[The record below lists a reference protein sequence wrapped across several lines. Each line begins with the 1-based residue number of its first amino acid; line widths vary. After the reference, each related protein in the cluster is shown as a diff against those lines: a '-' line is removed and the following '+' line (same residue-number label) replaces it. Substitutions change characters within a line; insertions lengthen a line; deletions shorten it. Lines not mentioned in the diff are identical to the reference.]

1 MECRALNGWCYMERL
16 RKCFRYRW
24 DHTSTRSPP
33 LAASEWKY
41 GRMAGFR
48 RVLTRKT
55 WAHARQ
61 AGMGPKHF
69 KSWEGESGERQPPM
83 ENQGKTYLEPNIRN
97 IIGRC
102 GAGFLARR
110 LCGPTVSRPCFGV
123 VADKL
128 NAFILRTFR
137 FFIRS
142 KRPVKEHGFCHFCHS
157 AYARDSGTAGR
168 PWSDD

>member
-1 MECRALNGWCYMERL
+1 
-16 RKCFRYRW
+16 
-24 DHTSTRSPP
+24 
-33 LAASEWKY
+33 
-41 GRMAGFR
+41 MAGFR

-69 KSWEGESGERQPPM
+69 KSWEGESGKRHPPM
-83 ENQGKTYLEPNIRN
+83 ENQGKTHPEPNIRN

-102 GAGFLARR
+102 GAGFWPADSAYR
-110 LCGPTVSRPCFGV
+110 LFRG
-123 VADKL
+123 L
-128 NAFILRTFR
+128 LYAFILRTFR

-142 KRPVKEHGFCHFCHS
+142 KRPVKEHGFCHS

>member
-1 MECRALNGWCYMERL
+1 MERL
-16 RKCFRYRW
+16 RKCFRYRG
-24 DHTSTRSPP
+24 TILP
-33 LAASEWKY
+33 LAHRLWRRAS
-41 GRMAGFR
+41 GMAGFR

-102 GAGFLARR
+102 GAGFLVRR

-142 KRPVKEHGFCHFCHS
+142 KRPVKEHGFCHS